1 MHSTTNTLGT
11 MNSKTI
17 PQNVMIS
24 TLYKL
29 HVETLTNDFGP
40 GIKTSKLFRF
50 SLFATDDGKQT
61 NKKTM
66 NRIYIDSS
74 IMN

>member
-1 MHSTTNTLGT
+1 
-11 MNSKTI
+11 
-17 PQNVMIS
+17 MIS

-50 SLFATDDGKQT
+50 SLFATDDGKT
-61 NKKTM
+61 NKQK
-66 NRIYIDSS
+66 NYEQDIYWQF
-74 IMN
+74 NHELNHN

>member
-1 MHSTTNTLGT
+1 
-11 MNSKTI
+11 
-17 PQNVMIS
+17 MIS